1 LKNEAKAHVL
11 NHVNIVALYAIIFE
25 LLHYGLVLE
34 FVPLGCLEEFIFIY
48 HQVLFA
54 SVNNIVFMIFPH
66 TQ

>member
-1 LKNEAKAHVL
+1 MWNEAKAHVL

-25 LLHYGLVLE
+25 RHHYGVVLE
-34 FVPLGCLEEFIFIY
+34 FVPLGCLEEFINIY
-48 HQVLFA
+48 QVLFA